1 VRLIG
6 IGLLCLMLVGLAL
19 VLAERRHDI
28 ATMIDAPA
36 EDGRIERIFRSASA
50 SDAEEPL
57 LDLGDPIP
65 FFRTEADEWLALTG
79 FPAFAKATF
88 RLPRDTVPD
97 LGQAVLNL
105 TSDILESGSGSL
117 RISING
123 KKRGELILQDGHQKY
138 RVIIPLTP
146 VELASGEI
154 VVSFSTTGITPS
166 PLCGERHPTGS
177 LVEIE
182 PDSRIELKIDRK
194 DLSVRDALLASG
206 SPGRVIWPRIELG
219 EERATRLGLALA
231 MAREGTEIL
240 FIDEDYRKDTDVDL
254 DLSEYTPMQTS
265 NALLPSKYL
274 ISFTSAETGEDAGA
288 NWPLAVADV
297 GDNAKMRE
305 FQNET
310 AWRIPFSLNDTPEG
324 KAPTSVQFTILAS
337 ALELGD
343 TWLLSVS
350 QNERLIYSERIP
362 ANGQEIA
369 REVALPVNGQTLS
382 NEVKITLNS
391 SAPRPDPCLGGPE
404 AVAQLKDNS
413 VLIGGRRLEESMRDV
428 ITGDL
433 AADNV
438 IFLRSPEVIGAA
450 QANLAMDLLAGVV
463 PANVLL
469 RTDDADAGQHA
480 TATVVTGKWFEA
492 NYPVF
497 YDVRDNRRVWLAW
510 LPTDDGDD
518 SSERIGRIEQMSQSD
533 ARKLA
538 ETGAP
543 NLLVVLHVPAEVSVT
558 ASQ

>member
-36 EDGRIERIFRSASA
+36 ADGRIERVFLSASA
-50 SDAEEPL
+50 SEVDEPL
-57 LDLGDPIP
+57 IDLGETVP

-88 RLPRDTVPD
+88 KLPRDTVPE

-105 TSDILESGSGSL
+105 TSDILDSGSGSL
-117 RISING
+117 KIAING
-123 KKRGELILQDGHQKY
+123 KKRGELILQDGRQQY
-138 RVIIPLTP
+138 RVLIPLTP

-154 VVSFSTTGITPS
+154 VVSFNTTGITPS
-166 PLCGERHPTGS
+166 PICGERHPTGS
-177 LVEIE
+177 LVEVE
-182 PDSRIELKIDRK
+182 PDSRIELKIDRE

-206 SPGRVIWPRIELG
+206 SPGRVIWPKIEFG
-219 EERATRLGLALA
+219 HERATRLGLALA
-231 MAREGTEIL
+231 MAREGTELL
-240 FIDEDYRKDTDVDL
+240 FVDEAYRKETDVDL
-254 DLSEYTPMQTS
+254 DLAAYTPMERS

-274 ISFTSAETGEDAGA
+274 VSFTSEDAPDSEGGI
-288 NWPLAVADV
+288 WPLPVADE
-297 GDNAKMRE
+297 GANAKMRE
-305 FQNET
+305 FQNE
-310 AWRIPFSLNDTPEG
+310 AVWRIPFSLNDTPEG
-324 KAPTSVQFTILAS
+324 KAPTSVKFSIIAS

-343 TWLLSVS
+343 HWLLSVA

-362 ANGQEIA
+362 ANGQEIT
-369 REVALPVNGQTLS
+369 REVPLPVNGQTLD
-382 NEVKITLNS
+382 NELKITLNS

-404 AVAQLKDNS
+404 AVAQLKENS
-413 VLIGGRRLEESMRDV
+413 VLIGGRRLEESMRDI

-433 AADNV
+433 SADNV
-438 IFLRSPEVIGAA
+438 IYLRSPEVLGAA
-450 QANLAMDLLAGVV
+450 QANLALELLAGVI

-469 RTDDADAGQHA
+469 RTEDRDAGRHA
-480 TATVVTGKWFEA
+480 TATIISGKWFEA

-497 YDVRDNRRVWLAW
+497 YNVRDQRRVWVAW
-510 LPTDDGDD
+510 LPTDDEEEETQG
-518 SSERIGRIEQMSQSD
+518 GRIEQMD
-533 ARKLA
+533 RAAARRLA

-543 NLLVVLHVPAEVSVT
+543 NLMVVLHVPAEPQVT